1 MSVYYKLVLS
11 RLEKFG
17 VLLESD
23 HCLPNVCT
31 LVTGEAM
38 RGSWWSHPLA
48 QQIFAVNEQL
58 EDNPDVLIT
67 KLISG
72 KVTFVHRQLW
82 RPLSM
87 IGKAREEWQ
96 MENLSAP
103 ARRLLTQLDKVGSLT
118 TNELG
123 ASLGAKPGDVARD
136 LEKRLL
142 IRAEQFHTASGAHSK
157 LLETWETWAKRVG
170 FRAAPLSPATAKK
183 RIELRLEELNEE
195 FGGDGKLPWQKAKSR
210 VAKILKD

>member
-1 MSVYYKLVLS
+1 MSDYYQLVLS
-11 RLEKFG
+11 QLTKFG

-23 HCLPNVCT
+23 HCLPNVCS
-31 LVTGEAM
+31 LVAGEPM
-38 RGSWWSHPLA
+38 RGSWWSHPLS
-48 QQIFAVNEQL
+48 QDIFAVNEQL

-82 RPLSM
+82 RPLSA

-96 MENLSAP
+96 LKSLSAP
-103 ARRLLTQLDKVGSLT
+103 ARLLLKQLDKVGSLT
-118 TNELG
+118 TNKLG
-123 ASLGAKPGDVARD
+123 ASLGAKPGDAARD

-157 LLETWETWAKRVG
+157 
-170 FRAAPLSPATAKK
+170 
-183 RIELRLEELNEE
+183 
-195 FGGDGKLPWQKAKSR
+195 
-210 VAKILKD
+210 

>member
-1 MSVYYKLVLS
+1 MSDYYKLVLS
-11 RLEKFG
+11 QLKKFG

-23 HCLPNVCT
+23 QRLPNVCT

-38 RGSWWSHPLA
+38 RGSWWSHP
-48 QQIFAVNEQL
+48 QSQDIFAVNEQL
-58 EDNPDVLIT
+58 EDNPDVLLT

-82 RPLSM
+82 RSLST

-96 MENLSAP
+96 TKNLPAP
-103 ARRLLTQLDKVGSLT
+103 ARLLLKQIDMVGSLT
-118 TNELG
+118 TNKLG
-123 ASLGAKPGDVARD
+123 ASLGTKPGDAARD

-142 IRAEQFHTASGAHSK
+142 IRAEQFHTSTGAHSK

-170 FRAAPLSPATAKK
+170 FRAAPLSPTTA
-183 RIELRLEELNEE
+183 RRSIELRLEELNKE
-195 FGGDGKLPWQKAKSR
+195 FGGDGRLPWQKG
-210 VAKILKD
+210 